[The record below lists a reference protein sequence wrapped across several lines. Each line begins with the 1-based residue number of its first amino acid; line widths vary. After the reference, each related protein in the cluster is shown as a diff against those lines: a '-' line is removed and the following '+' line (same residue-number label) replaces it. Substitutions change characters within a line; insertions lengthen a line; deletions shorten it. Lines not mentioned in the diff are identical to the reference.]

1 LLSGSGSVPDAN
13 VAAGS
18 QTVIAGTLAIASGT
32 GSASNYTLTGG
43 VHSGTVTTAALS
55 VTADNQ
61 SRAYGAANPSFTY
74 TITGY
79 VNGETY
85 ATAGV
90 TGSASASTTATST
103 SAAGSYPITTST
115 GTLAASNYSF
125 SATNG
130 VLTVTGTSISD
141 SALPRLTDSSN
152 NLPLAELCI
161 TPANRTNV
169 GLPGAPGQ
177 GFMLRT
183 ASAGNAASA
192 NADSTNAD
200 SANPDS
206 TNPGSHN
213 SHLPQGRM
221 FFSRKPATC
230 VVPKVQP
237 EPEQSGQG

>member
-90 TGSASASTTATST
+90 TGSASASTTATSS

-125 SATNG
+125 SAANG
-130 VLTVTGTSISD
+130 VLTVTGASVAD
-141 SALPRLTDSSN
+141 SALPRLSINEAT
-152 NLPLAELCI
+152 PLADLCI
-161 TPANRTNV
+161 TPVKRIEAN
-169 GLPGAPGQ
+169 PPSAAGQ

-183 ASAGNAASA
+183 GSDGGNPEPNNAAS
-192 NADSTNAD
+192 D
-200 SANPDS
+200 
-206 TNPGSHN
+206 
-213 SHLPQGRM
+213 LPQGRM

-230 VVPKVQP
+230 VAPKLQV
-237 EPEQSGQG
+237 EPEQPSEG

>member
-1 LLSGSGSVPDAN
+1 MA
-13 VAAGS
+13 
-18 QTVIAGTLAIASGT
+18 
-32 GSASNYTLTGG
+32 
-43 VHSGTVTTAALS
+43 
-55 VTADNQ
+55 
-61 SRAYGAANPSFTY
+61 
-74 TITGY
+74 
-79 VNGETY
+79 
-85 ATAGV
+85 
-90 TGSASASTTATST
+90 ATST

-192 NADSTNAD
+192 NADSTNAH